1 MFEGSHFSSHSQ
13 PSSPMPELPSKKQS
27 CLQAS
32 TLSPGM
38 PVANDDSS
46 LSRGLTHSGSMRSIL
61 PSPSLSMPSEHWV
74 VPSLPPIRPPAPP
87 SPDPPVPVDPVS
99 PAVPDGGPPPW
110 PPAAKPPV
118 PWIPPPTPPLPA
130 GPLPAVPPPVPEVPF
145 ELPQAAV
152 AASPT
157 TTTRYRDAT
166 FADILSPWNYVKS
179 ARHGFNDGRATR
191 DTLEPAKTTEAV

>member
-46 LSRGLTHSGSMRSIL
+46 LSSGLTHSGSWRSIF
-61 PSPSLSMPSEHWV
+61 PSPSLSRPSEHWV
-74 VPSLPPIRPPAPP
+74 VPSLPPARPPAPP
-87 SPDPPVPVDPVS
+87 RADPPDPVDPVV
-99 PAVPDGGPPPW
+99 PAVPGDELPPF
-110 PPAAKPPV
+110 PPALAPPV
-118 PWIPPPTPPLPA
+118 PWIPPPAPPVPAPGPPPLPE
-130 GPLPAVPPPVPEVPF
+130 LPF

-152 AASPT
+152 AARPT
-157 TTTRYRDAT
+157 NTTRYRDAT
-166 FADILSPWNYVKS
+166 FADILSP
-179 ARHGFNDGRATR
+179 
-191 DTLEPAKTTEAV
+191 